1 MLTALIMAGGKG
13 TRFWPLSTEEK
24 PKQFLKLLSED
35 TMIQMTVKRLES
47 LIPIDRIFI
56 VTAKQY
62 VNLVE
67 EQLPMLP
74 KRNIIV
80 EPVGKN
86 TAPCIALSAF
96 IIDKCYK
103 DATIAVLP
111 SDHLIS
117 NDDKFIKTLNTAY
130 EFVEKEKDAIVTLGM
145 RPDRPETGYGYIKL
159 KDESGEWKV
168 KKQNSSRKFEN
179 IYKVEKFVEKPNI
192 EKAEEYLKDGNYL
205 WNGGMFIWKTSTILN
220 LTEKYLNNTYNILN
234 EIAVTNEENFNEV
247 LEEKYHQVDE
257 ISVDYGIMENANN
270 IYVIPSDF
278 GWDDIGTWYALER
291 YREKDENNNICVGDV
306 KNIDSCNNIVVGNNK
321 PIIVTGI
328 SDVFV
333 VESDDVIFIG
343 NRESIDNIKEIRE
356 KYHVSNK
363 K

>member
-1 MLTALIMAGGKG
+1 
-13 TRFWPLSTEEK
+13 
-24 PKQFLKLLSED
+24 
-35 TMIQMTVKRLES
+35 
-47 LIPIDRIFI
+47 
-56 VTAKQY
+56 
-62 VNLVE
+62 
-67 EQLPMLP
+67 
-74 KRNIIV
+74 
-80 EPVGKN
+80 
-86 TAPCIALSAF
+86 
-96 IIDKCYK
+96 
-103 DATIAVLP
+103 
-111 SDHLIS
+111 
-117 NDDKFIKTLNTAY
+117 
-130 EFVEKEKDAIVTLGM
+130 M

-192 EKAEEYLKDGNYL
+192 EKAEECLKDGNYL

>member
-35 TMIQMTVKRLES
+35 TMIQMTVRRLEK
-47 LIPIDRIFI
+47 LIPIERIFV

-62 VNLVE
+62 VSLVK
-67 EQLPMLP
+67 EQLPSLP

-96 IIDKCYK
+96 VIDKYYK

-111 SDHLIS
+111 SDHLIP
-117 NDDKFIKTLNTAY
+117 NEDEFRETLKSGY
-130 EFVEKEKDAIVTLGM
+130 EFVEDQEEAIITLGM
-145 RPDRPETGYGYIKL
+145 KPDRPETGYGYIRCPN
-159 KDESGEWKV
+159 KV
-168 KKQNSSRKFEN
+168 SELNGFE
-179 IYKVEKFVEKPNI
+179 IRTVEQFVEKPNL
-192 EKAEEYLKDGNYL
+192 EKAEQYLKDGNYL
-205 WNGGMFIWKTSTILN
+205 WNGGMFIWKTSTVLK
-220 LTEKYLNNTYNILN
+220 LTNKYLNNTYNVLS
-234 EIAVTNEENFNEV
+234 EIAATTEKKFNKV
-247 LEEKYHQVDE
+247 LEEKYHEVDSV
-257 ISVDYGIMENANN
+257 SVDYGIMENAKN

-291 YREKDENNNICVGDV
+291 YREKDENNNICIGDV
-306 KNIDSCNNIVVGNNK
+306 KQINSTNNIIVGNNK
-321 PIIVTGI
+321 PIIITGMK
-328 SDVFV
+328 DVFV

-343 NRESIDNIKEIRE
+343 KKENIENIKDIRDRICYL
-356 KYHVSNK
+356 KDK
-363 K
+363 PRR

>member
-1 MLTALIMAGGKG
+1 MLCALIMAGGKG

-35 TMIQMTVKRLES
+35 TMIQMTVKRLEK
-47 LIPIDRIFI
+47 LIPINRIFV

-62 VNLVE
+62 VSLVE
-67 EQLPMLP
+67 DQLPMLP

-96 IIDKCYK
+96 VIDKYYK

-117 NDDKFIKTLNTAY
+117 SDDKFINTLSSAY
-130 EFVEKEKDAIVTLGM
+130 EFVEKENEAIVTLGM
-145 RPDRPETGYGYIKL
+145 RPDRPETGYGYIKYTT
-159 KDESGEWKV
+159 KACDIGNCEIRS
-168 KKQNSSRKFEN
+168 
-179 IYKVEKFVEKPNI
+179 VEQFVEKPNA
-192 EKAEEYLKDGNYL
+192 EKAEEYLKNGHYL
-205 WNGGMFIWKTSTILN
+205 WNGGMFVWKTCTILN
-220 LTEKYLNNTYNILN
+220 LTNQYLNSTYNVLS
-234 EIAVTNEENFNEV
+234 EIAATSEEEFNEV
-247 LEEKYHQVDE
+247 LERKYHEVEE
-257 ISVDYGIMENANN
+257 ISVDYGIMENAKS

-291 YREKDENNNICVGDV
+291 YREKDENNNISVGDV
-306 KNIDSCNNIVVGNNK
+306 KQIDSSNNIVVGNNK
-321 PIIVTGI
+321 PIIITGM

-333 VESDDVIFIG
+333 VESDNVIFIG
-343 NRESIDNIKEIRE
+343 KRESIENIKEIRE
-356 KYHVSNK
+356 MYNEK
-363 K
+363 